1 MSTEVKPALSRFI
14 DHFRIAMDDV
24 LDRVIVS
31 HESPVRKQDLRLQLG
46 MAITAALQKVNEE
59 DNAKLEAVLKELG
72 ALK

>member
-31 HESPVRKQDLRLQLG
+31 HESPGRKQDLRLQLG